1 MLQVIFLMY
10 TAYSKVNISL
20 IFQYFLMSWSKMQEI
35 RRTKV
40 LKFEGET
47 THDRYFVKA
56 LGERQS

>member
-1 MLQVIFLMY
+1 
-10 TAYSKVNISL
+10 
-20 IFQYFLMSWSKMQEI
+20 MSWSKMQEI